1 MNRPACGTRSVAT
14 TSPHRGNINPNVKL
28 YFYIQR
34 FWDRKA
40 LIITLEQ
47 HRREISEL
55 QQSRD
60 DLLKQIIEYID
71 DLGEINQG
79 DLSKRLDVYACFI
92 GTFGEA
98 INLLVKDLSEAVQS
112 LPATHPLHKKYLLQK
127 DDGNVPPEKLI

>member
-1 MNRPACGTRSVAT
+1 MKNFWQGIADFLEALSRK
-14 TSPHRGNINPNVKL
+14 IEPNGSDSTLKDM
-28 YFYIQR
+28 
-34 FWDRKA
+34 DRKA
-40 LIITLEQ
+40 LIIALEQ

-55 QQSRD
+55 QQSRH
-60 DLLKQIIEYID
+60 DLGKQIIEYID

-112 LPATHPLHKKYLLQK
+112 LPATHPLHKKYLLQGH
-127 DDGNVPPEKLI
+127 DGDVPPEKVI